1 MAARPTHRPLRS
13 ISTAT
18 LTTFHPRPP
27 KPRRFRLFATKEW
40 QLQVKRLYERCWY
53 SWVLARTA
61 SSHLEI
67 SPSDP
72 LEFCGS
78 LFLRQIARHS
88 FSSICRY
95 LVTEPKAKLSTDT
108 KLGPA
113 KSKITPSS
121 LHMPTWPMKGISHER
136 RGRGVHT
143 MQHGN
148 RSLSGSICLGCR

>member
-88 FSSICRY
+88 CITSWRSQLCAAYHANRTDEICQ
-95 LVTEPKAKLSTDT
+95 LQL
-108 KLGPA
+108 
-113 KSKITPSS
+113 
-121 LHMPTWPMKGISHER
+121 LHESAYIYKYYMP
-136 RGRGVHT
+136 
-143 MQHGN
+143 
-148 RSLSGSICLGCR
+148 